1 LTKKLISFRIEDKL
15 IDKIEQL
22 KEPKTD
28 IINNALKMY
37 LESINKSEKNPKIQ
51 INTIDNKNTKDLDKQ
66 INNKNYLS
74 NLQITQNYDIIE
86 YLKRDHE
93 WLKDRIEHFEHTQD
107 IIIEKIKIINKI
119 EKQKTW
125 FRM

>member
-1 LTKKLISFRIEDKL
+1 MTKKLISFRIEDKL